1 MKLPT
6 IRRHT
11 AAEHGHEHPTARL
24 QAKWKGTVIADSDHT
39 ILLEGNHYFPPGDVS
54 RDYLADSDD
63 HSTCPWKGEASYKA
77 VEVDGQVNADAAWY
91 YPSPKDAAAEIRD
104 RFAFWKGV
112 TVEQG

>member
-1 MKLPT
+1 MKAVWNGATL
-6 IRRHT
+6 
-11 AAEHGHEHPTARL
+11 AQSDE
-24 QAKWKGTVIADSDHT
+24 TVVV
-39 ILLEGNHYFPPGDVS
+39 EGNHYFPAESVKS
-54 RDYLADSDD
+54 EYFLDSDT
-63 HSTCPWKGEASYKA
+63 HTTCPWKGEASYKT